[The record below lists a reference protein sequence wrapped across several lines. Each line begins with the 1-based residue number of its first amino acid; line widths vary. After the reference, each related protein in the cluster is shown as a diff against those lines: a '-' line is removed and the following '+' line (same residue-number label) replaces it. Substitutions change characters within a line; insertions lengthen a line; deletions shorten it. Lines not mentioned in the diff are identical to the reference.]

1 MDKKMGNFT
10 RLLETAL
17 DVRYSKEGDY
27 FEVLSHGEEYY
38 KLSGDFLKRMVEI
51 RDAAYVPPSFG
62 ECPILR
68 NGTIKND
75 DGSAW
80 THWAVVLKEDAIKA
94 VSQSERGACDE
105 EGIWIKKKVELF
117 TEGDSE
123 PECDSDLYP
132 KRKRIV
138 TNDEFAS
145 NLTGWYRSESGP
157 GRAFHNDPICFV
169 YGKKLLLIWRGG
181 LDI

>member
-75 DGSAW
+75 DGSA
-80 THWAVVLKEDAIKA
+80 
-94 VSQSERGACDE
+94 
-105 EGIWIKKKVELF
+105 
-117 TEGDSE
+117 
-123 PECDSDLYP
+123 
-132 KRKRIV
+132 
-138 TNDEFAS
+138 
-145 NLTGWYRSESGP
+145 
-157 GRAFHNDPICFV
+157 
-169 YGKKLLLIWRGG
+169 
-181 LDI
+181 